1 MILNVCLSDDC
12 AISRHLAVIL
22 SISLLTFSVKE
33 KELIPNILKGLSA
46 SVYTQVSDI
55 EDELNGLLT
64 FDRRRLKAS
73 VERIRSM
80 NRALAEEFL
89 ASW

>member
-1 MILNVCLSDDC
+1 MW
-12 AISRHLAVIL
+12 
-22 SISLLTFSVKE
+22 K

-73 VERIRSM
+73 AERIRSM
-80 NRALAEEFL
+80 NRALAEVFL
-89 ASW
+89 SSW